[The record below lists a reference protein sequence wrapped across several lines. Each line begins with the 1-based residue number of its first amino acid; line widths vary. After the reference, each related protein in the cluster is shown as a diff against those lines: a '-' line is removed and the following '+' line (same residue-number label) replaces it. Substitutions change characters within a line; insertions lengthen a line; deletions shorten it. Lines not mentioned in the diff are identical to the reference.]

1 MITFTKASKTG
12 QTNPCGQRSAEWSTT
27 GAGEGHDPEGTGGV
41 GTEAGNFLFLDLG
54 ADHIIVFTLKI
65 SGVIHLL
72 YVYFSVFMLQIKF
85 SGGKKKKLLQNS
97 AANLLSKSIKAI
109 IWFFCL
115 LCSEK

>member
-27 GAGEGHDPEGTGGV
+27 GAGEGHEPEGTGGV

-85 SGGKKKKLLQNS
+85 SGGKKKSCSKIQLLT
-97 AANLLSKSIKAI
+97 
-109 IWFFCL
+109 F
-115 LCSEK
+115 